1 MQLDSAASEADHS
14 AEPVVYGEGSG
25 GWAHEA
31 EVKRV
36 DERPLDAHPEEGRY
50 LGLAGATAA

>member
-1 MQLDSAASEADHS
+1 
-14 AEPVVYGEGSG
+14 
-25 GWAHEA
+25 
-31 EVKRV
+31 V